1 MRVKPDDDEKA
12 EVERYARVRAALE
25 TCATLE
31 ELARSWFYVSP
42 DEWTLAQQDELR
54 RLVCARLA
62 VLGAPAPKT
71 LVEVFAE
78 TIVGPVVI
86 ANPLWNA
93 EREPRLTASLV
104 KRKPRRRRRVR

>member
-1 MRVKPDDDEKA
+1 MTDDEKA
-12 EVERYARVRAALE
+12 EAQRYARVRVALE
-25 TCATLE
+25 ACATLE

-78 TIVGPVVI
+78 ATAGPLTL
-86 ANPLWNA
+86 ANLLLLQPKNPPHA
-93 EREPRLTASLV
+93 RRT
-104 KRKPRRRRRVR
+104 RRRRAR